1 MNFPICISNERIKN
15 NIKNLFSFGA
25 TSEGGVTRLP
35 FTEDDDN
42 ARNYLVNA
50 MKEIGLDVRIDAVG
64 SVIGRIEGVD
74 PSAPTVIIG
83 SHYDTVKNAG
93 SLDGILGVVSGLE
106 IAQIIKENNL
116 KFKHSIEIMAI
127 NDEEGI
133 RFGGGFLG
141 SRALVGDLT
150 IDELYLM
157 KDEQNIAL
165 ADAMIEHDFDPQLIY
180 NAVRKK
186 EDIKAFLELHIEQG
200 PILDSSNVDI
210 GIVTSIVGMQRYIVN
225 IQGRPDHAGTTPM
238 NMRLDALDASSKII
252 QNVRDWA
259 LMENDG
265 AVATIGYFNVEPS
278 AVNIVPSDVTFSIDV
293 RAKYSST
300 ITRIMNKITSK
311 IEEICGKTLTFSI
324 TKTID
329 VKPVNLSS
337 EFCSII
343 ETSCKKRDY
352 SNIPMVS
359 GAGHDSLIMANFTE
373 VGMIF
378 VPSKNGRSHCPEEY
392 TDEKYLVIGTEV
404 LFDTLIEVARII
416 N

>member
-1 MNFPICISNERIKN
+1 M
-15 NIKNLFSFGA
+15 
-25 TSEGGVTRLP
+25 
-35 FTEDDDN
+35 
-42 ARNYLVNA
+42 
-50 MKEIGLDVRIDAVG
+50 
-64 SVIGRIEGVD
+64 
-74 PSAPTVIIG
+74 
-83 SHYDTVKNAG
+83 
-93 SLDGILGVVSGLE
+93 
-106 IAQIIKENNL
+106 
-116 KFKHSIEIMAI
+116 
-127 NDEEGI
+127 
-133 RFGGGFLG
+133 
-141 SRALVGDLT
+141 
-150 IDELYLM
+150 
-157 KDEQNIAL
+157 
-165 ADAMIEHDFDPQLIY
+165 
-180 NAVRKK
+180 
-186 EDIKAFLELHIEQG
+186 
-200 PILDSSNVDI
+200 
-210 GIVTSIVGMQRYIVN
+210 
-225 IQGRPDHAGTTPM
+225 
-238 NMRLDALDASSKII
+238 
-252 QNVRDWA
+252 
-259 LMENDG
+259 
-265 AVATIGYFNVEPS
+265 
-278 AVNIVPSDVTFSIDV
+278 PSDVTFSIDV